1 MKVVHLLDDPALGG
15 INRLLDAQLPELSA
29 WEHEKI
35 VLSSKYRLAPHLNA
49 DVAVIHLTA
58 AWSKLPF
65 LASLR
70 ARFAGKPII
79 LVEHTY
85 TERYEACCVPKPD
98 RFQRMLRLAYGFC
111 DGIVAVS
118 HAQGRWLIEN
128 GLAPEGKIAI
138 VPQAL
143 DYPAMAALPLPA
155 PHEGPLRLVAYGRYA
170 PQKGFETLIAAM
182 KQIPPRL
189 AKLTLA
195 GYGPM
200 ESALRDLAA
209 GASNIEIRGP
219 VAEPATLL
227 AEADAVV
234 IPSRWEAYGLV
245 AAEARMAGRPVIA
258 SSVDGLIE
266 QIDRRY
272 GVLVPPDDAD
282 RLATAITGLSGA
294 DLTLM
299 GAMAR
304 RSVSGDWERHLKA
317 WRRLY
322 ARLAHPDATF
332 QSAWRN
338 WRADTHMRLSDA
350 AAFPCTA
357 Q

>member
-1 MKVVHLLDDPALGG
+1 MKIVHLLDDPALGG
-15 INRLLDAQLPELSA
+15 INRLLAAQLPELSA
-29 WEHEKI
+29 WQHEKI
-35 VLSSKYRLAPHLNA
+35 VVPSKYRIAPRLDA
-49 DVAVIHLTA
+49 DVVVVHLTA

-70 ARFAGKPII
+70 VRFAGKPII

-85 TERYEACCVPKPD
+85 TASYELYCAPKPD

-118 HAQGRWLIEN
+118 QAQGRWLIES
-128 GLAPEGKIAI
+128 GLAPETKIAI

-143 DYPAMAALPLPA
+143 DFPAMRALPLPV
-155 PHEGPLRLVAYGRYA
+155 PHDGPLRLVAYGRYA

-182 KQIPPRL
+182 KQIPPCL
-189 AKLTLA
+189 ARLTLA
-195 GYGPM
+195 GYGPL
-200 ESALRDLAA
+200 ESTLRDLAT
-209 GASNIEIRGP
+209 GAPNIEIRGP
-219 VAEPATLL
+219 VAEPDTLL

-258 SSVDGLIE
+258 SRVDGLIE
-266 QIDRRY
+266 QIDRRI
-272 GVLVPPDDAD
+272 GVLVPPDDVN
-282 RLATAITGLSGA
+282 RLATAIARLSGA

-304 RSVSGDWERHLKA
+304 QSVSNDWQRHLTA

-322 ARLAHPDATF
+322 IRLAQPDASFQSVWRSWLTDIRRARLGDAVEL
-332 QSAWRN
+332 A
-338 WRADTHMRLSDA
+338 L
-350 AAFPCTA
+350 
-357 Q
+357 